1 MTEVAMLGGEAS
13 TVQND
18 LRHSL
23 EEEGSL
29 NEGIMGT
36 LKVNQFQ
43 NGLGHEELG
52 PFSVDQEEQVLLI
65 KVQLQQESQ
74 DILDVA
80 LSQLVNQHQVDYRE
94 LRLNVQNLFDKEMT
108 TEYEKR
114 ERMVSRVLEVER
126 ENQKLIT

>member
-29 NEGIMGT
+29 NEGMIGT

>member
-1 MTEVAMLGGEAS
+1 VTEVAMLGGEAS

>member
-43 NGLGHEELG
+43 NGLGHEEVG

-80 LSQLVNQHQVDYRE
+80 LSQLVDQHQVDYRE